1 MWYGQKTKKEKH
13 PQSKWTILKPL
24 HMTGTEQLMGGRRW
38 EPGFSSLE
46 CEVGNKQGKE
56 ARMIHVVLD

>member
-1 MWYGQKTKKEKH
+1 
-13 PQSKWTILKPL
+13 
-24 HMTGTEQLMGGRRW
+24 MTGTEQLMGGRQW